1 MPIRRFLGRDT
12 FDPAHLA
19 VMGTA
24 FTAALDKLGLKK
36 HNDPVVQVL
45 AHKIIWAAR
54 NGERDQKKAVR
65 SRCMGRGGRLDGV
78 FPATD
83 YSPLVGF
90 LSSGGIEP

>member
-54 NGERDQKKAVR
+54 NGERDQKKR
-65 SRCMGRGGRLDGV
+65 SRAHQRPRMPAGRNASVRRRIPNETAGAHEG
-78 FPATD
+78 P
-83 YSPLVGF
+83 
-90 LSSGGIEP
+90 